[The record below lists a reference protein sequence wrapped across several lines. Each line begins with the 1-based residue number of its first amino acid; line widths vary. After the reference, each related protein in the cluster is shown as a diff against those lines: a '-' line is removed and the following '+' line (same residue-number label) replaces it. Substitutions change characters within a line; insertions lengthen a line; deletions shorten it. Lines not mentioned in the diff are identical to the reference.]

1 MKLSII
7 VPVYNGSGTLRHLV
21 ASVCKQTLRDWELIL
36 VDDGSS
42 DVSPV
47 LCDNLSAQD
56 SGIRVI
62 HKQNGGVSSARNAG
76 LAVARGDWIG
86 FVDCDDCPKPDMYA
100 SLITAAEQNSC
111 DFAMGG
117 YEKVSDTG
125 AFPVSLHNDGLL
137 QDNQIK
143 KIIYSMAFWN
153 AYLEKESL
161 PTIYGSVWP
170 NLYRSEIIRT
180 RGITFPEQI
189 SLGEDL
195 LFNLS
200 YLQHVER
207 AIMIDK
213 PLYEYNIANQSA
225 TRKRNPHL
233 WSQYVSLAEQVNHML
248 LAAYG
253 EEEDLQYNIQRQ
265 YLNYAIN
272 VAEEQ
277 ICVFLKGKEMRAA
290 LKRLCND
297 EHLRKASDYIM
308 KRGKN
313 KKDRMQAWLLSKQ
326 QAFLL
331 SLWLDKR

>member
-7 VPVYNGSGTLRHLV
+7 TPVYNGADFLPALAEAVRQQQFT
-21 ASVCKQTLRDWELIL
+21 DWELLL

-42 DVSPV
+42 DASPV
-47 LCDNLSAQD
+47 LCDNLAAQD
-56 SGIRVI
+56 SRIRVI
-62 HKQNGGVSSARNAG
+62 HKENGGVSSARNAG
-76 LAVARGDWIG
+76 LSAARGDWIG

-100 SLITAAEQNSC
+100 SLITAAEQHSC

-125 AFPVSLHNDGLL
+125 VFPVSLHNDGLL

-153 AYLEKESL
+153 ACLGKESL

-180 RGITFPEQI
+180 HAITFPEHI

-207 AIMIDK
+207 AIVIDK
-213 PLYEYNIANQSA
+213 SLYEYNIANQSA
-225 TRKRNPHL
+225 TRKRNTQL
-233 WSQYVSLAEQVNHML
+233 WSQYVSLAEQVNNML
-248 LAAYG
+248 FAVYG

-277 ICVFLKGKEMRAA
+277 ICVFLKGKEMRTA

-297 EHLRKASDYIM
+297 KHLRKASDYIM